1 MPVSKWLQFT
11 DGYCYTNTIRKGC
24 LVLQRDRCT
33 IVWQDN
39 HTVSVTVLITC
50 AGVLHQSKGC
60 EWDGHP
66 KGSMHTATTEPILSS
81 ISQMGLETLL
91 SPCLNFISAT
101 AESVFDWQTSLVSK
115 EWGYRI
121 LNAPGRSQQFRLTN
135 HKVFKNWLVTLYE
148 RFCIHDQTCKLW
160 TKIWPA
166 EQLRPTNNAPDRQ
179 FLTYS
184 RTRRSPF
191 LQASFSKTVH
201 TSRLLASVKL
211 KQPTMSIK
219 MAPSD
224 PALSIQYIGN

>member
-24 LVLQRDRCT
+24 LMLQRDRCT

-101 AESVFDWQTSLVSK
+101 AERVFDWQTSLVSK

-135 HKVFKNWLVTLYE
+135 HKVFFTARTDWLPCTSVFAYMIKLVNFEPKSDQLSNW
-148 RFCIHDQTCKLW
+148 DQ
-160 TKIWPA
+160 
-166 EQLRPTNNAPDRQ
+166 
-179 FLTYS
+179 
-184 RTRRSPF
+184 RTM
-191 LQASFSKTVH
+191 LQIDSF
-201 TSRLLASVKL
+201 
-211 KQPTMSIK
+211 
-219 MAPSD
+219 
-224 PALSIQYIGN
+224 